1 MAEAQPTPT
10 SATITTNLFLR
21 SLSLLGFKTFGRPT
35 EIRFEGGVTA
45 IVGPNGSGKTNIVD
59 AVKWV
64 LGAGQARD
72 LRGRKMEEVI
82 YAGGERRSR
91 AAFAEVTLVFDNTA
105 GRLPVD
111 YHEVAIKRR
120 VERDGESDYFLN
132 GSRVRR
138 RDLIHLLASTGLT
151 VDSYAIIDQHDIESI
166 VVCSPA
172 ERRQL
177 LEEAAQVRGVKAR
190 RQEAVQRL
198 SELAANLLRLEDL
211 KSEIEPRLDV
221 LRVQAAAAREASEAG
236 ARLDLL
242 RGSIVWEEW
251 REARDAHRRAS
262 SQVQAL
268 DRRLAEARDLAQSAE
283 TEFQTWRGEIQAA
296 QDRRLARQRNLGR
309 LRLELAEAE
318 HSLRL
323 AEERAQNTVALAEAA
338 RREEADNRS
347 LSAAAEALRGQ
358 LAAELEQARHALENV
373 PEAPAI
379 PEAAD
384 PAEVQHARRAAEQ
397 ARRALGA
404 AVATLAALQTR
415 REFLEDQSAR
425 LDAMAQAAKLVPAA
439 EAVLERARHEA
450 AEAESAVVMLARLR
464 SELNGL
470 DALRSEPAPGLQRL
484 CDVVTPEAGFEA
496 AFAAVLGPLADALV
510 ARDEL
515 KAVEGTKAQDHQTTV
530 LYPVPAPHH
539 AAGRAHGAPI
549 IWLFDHVRCK
559 DGYEEIARRLLG
571 QVVVGEDVTLEGTYR
586 EPGLVR
592 AGTDPRVAIDARR
605 RELRDRLEGLEPQAA
620 RAGDAANRLKLAEVG
635 LADLHSRSAGAARSE
650 ETARL
655 LESARAAEVAEA
667 EKLAEL
673 ERVAQAAEEHAAGLA
688 RALESSLEAIG
699 EGRAAAHHA
708 ELDRARWRDRVDDL
722 RRQLAAVGEDLV
734 RLHAAAE
741 GRAARAAQ
749 AEVAAAAS
757 TETLP
762 ALTSAAEAARGALA
776 AAEQESPE
784 DDAEMAEGSR
794 RLVALEEARIDA
806 RLKAGTLEGNLEL
819 IAREA
824 ELLQARMEEIRTRMP
839 DGVAP
844 EEVPGGKAREREM
857 RGLERRIEEIGP
869 TNALADSEC
878 RELDERF
885 ETLRTQL
892 DDIAAARADLEQLV
906 GKLREEEDSRYEAVF
921 GAVAANFHEYFS
933 QLAPGGHATLKHADG
948 DDGPR
953 SGVEILVQPPRKRL
967 QNVTLLSSGERSLA
981 ALALVLALDEVNP
994 SPFTVLDE
1002 VDAALDDA
1010 NVGRFGEMLAR
1021 LGTQRQFLVITHNH
1035 VTMSHASTLYG
1046 IHLDESGSSHLVSV
1060 RLEDIRKPVSRASTT
1075 AQAG

>member
-1 MAEAQPTPT
+1 
-10 SATITTNLFLR
+10 LFLR
-21 SLSLLGFKTFGRPT
+21 SLSLLGFKTFARPT

-64 LGAGQARD
+64 LGSGQARD
-72 LRGRKMEEVI
+72 LRGKKMEEVI
-82 YAGGERRSR
+82 YVGGERRSR

-105 GRLPVD
+105 GRLPID
-111 YHEVAIKRR
+111 YHEVAIRRR

-132 GSRVRR
+132 GTRVRR
-138 RDLIHLLASTGLT
+138 RDLLHLLASTGLT

-166 VVCSPA
+166 VVCSPG

-190 RQEAVQRL
+190 RQEALQRL

-211 KSEIEPRLDV
+211 RSEIEPRLEV
-221 LRVQAAAAREASEAG
+221 LRVQSAAAREASEAT
-236 ARLDLL
+236 ARLELL

-268 DRRLAEARDLAQSAE
+268 ERRLAEARELAQSSEA
-283 TEFQTWRGEIQAA
+283 EFQTWRTEIQAA
-296 QDRRLARQRNLGR
+296 QDRRLARQRDLGR
-309 LRLELAEAE
+309 LRLEVAEAE

-323 AEERAQNTVALAEAA
+323 TEERAQNTVALADAA
-338 RREEADNRS
+338 RREEADSRS

-358 LAAELEQARHALENV
+358 LTAELEQARHALENV
-373 PEAPAI
+373 PGAPAI
-379 PEAAD
+379 PEAPD
-384 PAEVQHARRAAEQ
+384 PAAVKDARRGAEQ
-397 ARRALGA
+397 ARRAAGA
-404 AVATLAALQTR
+404 ASSTVAALRTR
-415 REFLEDQSAR
+415 REFLEEQSTR
-425 LDAMAQAAKLVPAA
+425 LDSMAQAAQLVPNA
-439 EAVLERARHEA
+439 EAQLERVRKEA
-450 AEAESAVVMLARLR
+450 AEAESAVVMVARLR
-464 SELNGL
+464 SELDGL
-470 DALRSEPAPGLQRL
+470 DALRPEAAPGLRRL
-484 CDVVTPEAGFEA
+484 CDVVTPEAGYEA
-496 AFAAVLGPLADALV
+496 AFSAVLGSLVDALV
-510 ARDEL
+510 APDEPAAL
-515 KAVEGTKAQDHQTTV
+515 SATPNGQLTV
-530 LYPVPAPHH
+530 LYPLLPRLPGKVARS
-539 AAGRAHGAPI
+539 AGWGDTSPQDPEIRSGA
-549 IWLFDHVRCK
+549 LFDHVRCH
-559 DGYEEIARRLLG
+559 DGYEQIARRLLG
-571 QVVVGEDVTLEGTYR
+571 HVVVGEDVTLDGVYR

-592 AGTDPRVAIDARR
+592 SGADPRVAIDVRR
-605 RELRDRLEGLEPQAA
+605 LWLRDRLDGLKPQAS
-620 RAGDAANRLKLAEVG
+620 RAEDVAKRLKEAEAG
-635 LADLHSRSAGAARSE
+635 LADLRSRSAGAARSE
-650 ETARL
+650 ETARM
-655 LESARAAEVAEA
+655 LESARAAE
-667 EKLAEL
+667 LAETSSLADL
-673 ERVAQAAEEHAAGLA
+673 ERVAHAAEEHAAALA
-688 RALESSLEAIG
+688 RDLESSLEAIG
-699 EGRAAAHHA
+699 EAHAAAHHA
-708 ELDRARWRDRVDDL
+708 ELDKARWRDRLDDL
-722 RRQLAAVGEDLV
+722 RRQLAAVDEDLG
-734 RLHAAAE
+734 RLHTAAE
-741 GRAARAAQ
+741 GRTTRLAQ
-749 AEVAAAAS
+749 AEAAAAAA
-757 TETLP
+757 TESLP
-762 ALTSAAEAARGALA
+762 ALTSAAGAAQAALA
-776 AAEQESPE
+776 TAEHESPADE
-784 DDAEMAEGSR
+784 AEMAEGAR

-819 IAREA
+819 SARES
-824 ELLQARMEEIRTRMP
+824 ELLQVRMEEIRTRMP

-857 RGLERRIEEIGP
+857 RGLERRLEEIGP

-878 RELDERF
+878 RELEERF

-892 DDIAAARADLEQLV
+892 EDIAAARADLEQLI
-906 GKLREEEDSRYEAVF
+906 GKLREEEESRYEAVF

-1010 NVGRFGEMLAR
+1010 NVGRFGEMLER
-1021 LGTQRQFLVITHNH
+1021 LGRQRQFLVITHNH

-1060 RLEDIRKPVSRASTT
+1060 RLEDIRKPVARAAST